1 MRDPRIEAKEVE
13 LLKLRRKLIDRL
25 KLLPSFAWAK
35 RETARRREKLAAQLR
50 TIDYQLLELRQGRLF
65 PLIIRREDHNA

>member
-1 MRDPRIEAKEVE
+1 MRNPEIESREME
-13 LLKLRRKLIDRL
+13 LLKKRRRLIEKL

-50 TIDYQLLELRQGRLF
+50 QIDYQLLELRQGRLF
-65 PLIIRREDHNA
+65 PLNFRSGGENA